1 MKEKRLMAQGASGSF
16 LDPNISDYRNLFY
29 IESLISFR
37 FFFFLRAGSTW
48 ESLLDAEGE
57 KAGHPRLSHC
67 LASDCPV
74 EK

>member
-1 MKEKRLMAQGASGSF
+1 MTQGSF
-16 LDPNISDYRNLFY
+16 PDPNNDYINLFY
-29 IESLISFR
+29 IEILISFQ

-57 KAGHPRLSHC
+57 EAGHRRLSHC
-67 LASDCPV
+67 PASDCLV

>member
-1 MKEKRLMAQGASGSF
+1 MVRGASGTF
-16 LDPNISDYRNLFY
+16 PDPNINDYRNLCY

-37 FFFFLRAGSTW
+37 FFFFLRAGSMW

-57 KAGHPRLSHC
+57 EAGHPRLSHYP
-67 LASDCPV
+67 ASDCLV